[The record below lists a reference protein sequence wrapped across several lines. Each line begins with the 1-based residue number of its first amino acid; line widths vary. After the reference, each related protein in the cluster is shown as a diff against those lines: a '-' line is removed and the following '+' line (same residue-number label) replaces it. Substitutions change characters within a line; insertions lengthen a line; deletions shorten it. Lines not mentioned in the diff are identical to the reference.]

1 MTTYIFFIV
10 LSRGTEFRKEFMN
23 LAALRSFFP
32 SVPFLALT
40 ATAPVT
46 TIDLLR
52 KSLCMNN
59 YKLISASP
67 NRKNIFLSKQL
78 RSDTCHGLK
87 SYDDILLPIAY
98 KLKEMRETYPQTII
112 YTKLKYCG
120 YGYKLL
126 ERILGDN
133 QYVNKTKNPADR
145 LFTQFHSPQTCNM
158 KADILSEMLK
168 ESANIRVILATSA
181 LGMGVNLPY
190 ITQVI
195 HIGPPSSLEA
205 YIQEIGRAGRS
216 GVAAEAKLYFCK
228 SDISEHKVKQGL
240 IQESMRN
247 FCLNESECIRTS
259 MLTHFGFKDSDK
271 QINCC
276 NICCKIDVFKPR
288 DDSNEIKKSRCLP
301 EGNLEKITTEFDIF
315 LAEKDIESA
324 EPDAGEM
331 FFNDIIC
338 YGTIIPS
345 LLTDI
350 EYIGNEIDL
359 LLKYGVCNE
368 NDSSVIFNLIE
379 KYTTRL

>member
-1 MTTYIFFIV
+1 
-10 LSRGTEFRKEFMN
+10 MN

-52 KSLCMNN
+52 KSLCMKNS
-59 YKLISASP
+59 KLISVSP
-67 NRKNIFLSKQL
+67 NRKNIYLSKQL

-98 KLKEMRETYPQTII
+98 NLKEIRKTYPQTII

-120 YGYKLL
+120 YGYRLL

-145 LFTQFHSPQTCNM
+145 LFAQFHSPQTSNM
-158 KADILSEMLK
+158 KADILLEMLK

-228 SDISEHKVKQGL
+228 SDINEHKVKQGL
-240 IQESMRN
+240 MQASMRN
-247 FCLNESECIRTS
+247 FCLNESECIRKS
-259 MLTHFGFKDSDK
+259 LLTHFGYKDSDK
-271 QINCC
+271 QKKCC
-276 NICCKIDVFKPR
+276 NFCCKINMSKSS
-288 DDSNEIKKSRCLP
+288 DSKEIKKLRCLP
-301 EGNLEKITTEFDIF
+301 ECNLEKITTELDVF

-324 EPDAGEM
+324 DPDPAEM
-331 FFNDIIC
+331 FFNDVIC
-338 YGTIIPS
+338 YSTIFPS

-350 EYIGNEIDL
+350 EYIGSEIDL

-368 NDSSVIFNLIE
+368 NDSSVIFKLIE
-379 KYTTRL
+379 KYTTKL